1 MSSLPFSLQ
10 RFSMFMAQNVNVR
23 ARTLLMRKLV
33 AMLGCNDL
41 PNRADFA
48 RLRPALRWAINGLV
62 SSVALILTITVAA
75 IASTAM
81 STTTL
86 DVFGMRTSVTSGA
99 DARAHKTFD
108 SILQRPL
115 FSRQRQAAVV
125 ISAPPPPLVP
135 RAQNLVLKGVFINGA
150 SSKAF
155 LTSERDPLGTWVEN
169 NEEISGWR
177 VVSIKPDAIM
187 LRAPNDERVI
197 ALGNPTSSQTASE
210 TLPLLQPP
218 RGMALPKG
226 GLNRGILVQPGL
238 GPQNTKAAAPGMPR

>member
-10 RFSMFMAQNVNVR
+10 RFSMLISQGVNGR
-23 ARTLLMRKLV
+23 TRTLLTRKLV
-33 AMLGCNDL
+33 AMLGCDDF

-48 RLRPALRWAINGLV
+48 RLRPPLRWAIIGLA
-62 SSVALILTITVAA
+62 SCVALILTITVAA

-81 STTTL
+81 STMTL
-86 DVFGMRTSVTSGA
+86 DVFGMRASVAPGA

-115 FSRQRQAAVV
+115 FSRQRQEAVV
-125 ISAPPPPLVP
+125 VSAPPPPLVS

-155 LTSERDPLGTWVEN
+155 LTSEQDPLGTWVEN
-169 NEEISGWR
+169 NQEISGWR
-177 VVSIKPDAIM
+177 VVTIKPDAVV

-197 ALGNPTSSQTASE
+197 ALGNPASSQTASE
-210 TLPLLQPP
+210 TLPLPH
-218 RGMALPKG
+218 RGMALPQG
-226 GLNRGILVQPGL
+226 GLNRGILVQSGL
-238 GPQNTKAAAPGMPR
+238 VPQNTKAAAPGMPR